1 MFSIEFLH
9 TIREHEIEMISKH
22 FAPGARILE
31 IGGGTGYQAKL
42 LADRGFKVA
51 TIDVGTSNYKD
62 ERVFPVTEYDG
73 KVFPFPDA
81 TFDVVFSSNVLE
93 HIADLAS

>member
-9 TIREHEIEMISKH
+9 TIREYEIDTISRH

-42 LADRGFKVA
+42 LADRGFA
-51 TIDVGTSNYKD
+51 GTSIDVADPLYNDT
-62 ERVFPVTEYDG
+62 RVFSGMEYYG
-73 KVFPFPDA
+73 KGVPFPDA
-81 TFDVVFSSNVLE
+81 PFAGVFFSSVLE
-93 HIADLAS
+93 HNRDLMK